1 MQLISADVK
10 FNTWALAL
18 PRWILATRTRFSSFL
33 AWSFSASQRGLAL
46 HTVVFPLPLPFPGV
60 FLGGGPSLSK
70 TQLRRLAQRRLT
82 HLVCMALNF
91 LYYGQAPPLDE
102 VRRPPG
108 ELQQQCIRRLYNLVA
123 TCGSRLEAFPIAP
136 GRAGPELI
144 ASLAKLETF
153 LAVRPELN
161 EPYARREVG
170 HFLRS
175 EFTEEILDK
184 YPQLRPFRPL
194 DATRLKLNGT
204 GSWPLEEYLEG
215 PLWLPYVEPDILF
228 HGLSTKGCPVPLLR
242 GEVKESYWELAERWE
257 SLGLLMLCKEPAR
270 EGAYVRVFN
279 AYKSEAQDRQI
290 GDRRKVNCM
299 ERHLGGPS
307 SQLPQGQQLVH
318 LFVPK
323 GCDVRG
329 SVTDRRDFYTQ
340 CAITWE
346 RASTH
351 LTPFAFPLEDFKGM
365 KAYDSFIEREAEMG
379 KKHRE
384 VAGDKLGFGGSSSS
398 CQLPSHVYPAF
409 GALYQGDH
417 LGVECALGGHLG
429 LLQSENLLKE
439 ENRLLGKM
447 PPPMSKVWEA
457 LVIDDYFVISVQ
469 DGRTGKEETEAFKY
483 LNRAR
488 DAYKRHALAG
498 SEEKD
503 VISSSLF
510 KAAGAEVDA
519 TEETRRR
526 GYVCVGSPLA
536 KRIGLSTLS
545 LRVAAL
551 GQITPSLAARL
562 SGGWVSALLYRRCLS
577 SVVDDLF
584 QLGNFSDASEATRL
598 KPLSRKA
605 SEELSLLAVLAP
617 CMSTNAM
624 AEVSHEVFATDASM
638 AKGAIVSTLVDEE
651 VAKVLWNGSDKK
663 GAYTM
668 LDGHHK
674 SLLRHLGEETYE
686 ASEDEEICFEGTGIP
701 RERPFFFD
709 FIEICGGVGAISDA
723 MSSLGFVVAP
733 VFDLS
738 RSRQYNLKS
747 IRVLEWFLFM
757 ISEGRIAAYALAPPC
772 TTFSPAAHPCV
783 RSYTQ
788 PAGFDRLHP
797 KVLHGNG
804 LAFPSLIIMWQAYVH
819 RRPSLLEQPRLSKM
833 AWLTAWRW
841 LMKMGLEEAVVAAC
855 RFGSPHRKEFR
866 LLVCGLEADQLE
878 ARCLGGHS
886 HIQIAGRFTKA
897 SAIYPEKMALHLA
910 ESFAVA
916 IRRKRLEE
924 FDGSQK
930 EGKESLLVN
939 DLLLS
944 QQWRV
949 KRSWHWKRRSH
960 INVLETG
967 AVTSLIQ
974 ELVAQEPDAR
984 HNVLVDSAVAQGA
997 LAKGRSSANSLKT
1010 SLRRASALQVA
1021 GGLQVGISFAPTRL
1035 NQADHPTRDRSIP
1048 SPSSFSLITMLED
1061 FDLQAIHHQKLSRS
1075 SANWVRLS
1083 LLVCLTAILPAGALE
1098 PLPCS
1103 SYRSRIFIL
1112 DFSVAF
1118 EFAIWLDDFI
1128 NFFLI
1133 SVSSSSSNISLWI
1146 SSDELFLHLFPIWIW
1161 FLDFFASL
1169 SRCSCPFLATCISIW
1184 WTILDF
1190 IYFALILIFFSLI
1203 TRSLL
1208 GGKWLPRVFSWFV
1221 VFHAMSLLPGVG
1233 APLAPLT
1240 VADDARAAAR
1250 AGIRLA
1256 SDRVIKQETRSNRY
1270 QLLDLFQEWL
1280 HQEHGIDLGF
1290 LLQQKPVDAETIA
1303 NLLAMYGRDMHR
1315 AGRSYGKY
1323 AETINALAMTK
1334 PIIKRQLTSAWDVA
1348 FAWLQDEPQDHHPAM
1363 PASVLLAVVSLSLIW
1378 GWATEAAI
1386 FSLCWAGILRVG
1398 EVVGARRS
1406 DLVLPADGPPGCK
1419 SIWLRIREPKTRGR
1433 GARHQAAKVDAE
1445 DLVALISGV
1454 FGKFEF
1460 DQLLWGFS
1468 AQTLRKRLLKVLSAI
1483 GLPISKTS
1491 SFRPYELS
1499 SLRPGG
1505 ATFLLNLTESPDL
1518 VRRRGR
1524 WASIKVMEIYLQEVA
1539 VATGVNRLD
1548 YEVREKIRR
1557 LSDAFP
1563 EILRQALCYLRCA
1576 IPCKAWYVL
1585 FQHHQGEEVG
1595 GKCN

>member
-1 MQLISADVK
+1 MDHGYEDEVFFLLGLEFFCQSAGICP
-10 FNTWALAL
+10 AH
-18 PRWILATRTRFSSFL
+18 
-33 AWSFSASQRGLAL
+33 RGLS
-46 HTVVFPLPLPFPGV
+46 TT
-60 FLGGGPSLSK
+60 

-91 LYYGQAPPLDE
+91 LYYGRAPPLDD

-144 ASLAKLETF
+144 ASLTKLETF

-161 EPYARREVG
+161 EPYARREVE
-170 HFLRS
+170 HFLSR
-175 EFTEEILDK
+175 EFSEEILDR

-194 DATRLKLNGT
+194 DAKRLKLSGT
-204 GSWPLEEYLEG
+204 GSWPLEDYLEG

-242 GEVKESYWELAERWE
+242 GGVKESYWELAERWE
-257 SLGLLMLCKEPAR
+257 SLGLLMLCTKPAR
-270 EGAYVRVFN
+270 EGAFVRVFN
-279 AYKSEAQDRQI
+279 AYKSAAQDRQI

-318 LFVPK
+318 LFVPP

-340 CAITWE
+340 CAISWE

-365 KAYDSFIEREAEMG
+365 RAYDRFLEREAEMG

-384 VAGDKLGFGGSSSS
+384 IAGDKLGVAKPSSPT
-398 CQLPSHVYPAF
+398 QPPSYVYPAF

-417 LGVECALGGHLG
+417 LGVEFALGGHLG

-447 PPPMSKVWEA
+447 PPPISKVWEA

-469 DGRTGKEETEAFKY
+469 NSRTGQKEAEAFKY
-483 LNRAR
+483 LSKAR
-488 DAYKRHALAG
+488 EAYQRHALAG

-503 VISSSLF
+503 VVSAPLF
-510 KAAGAEVDA
+510 KVAGAEVDS

-526 GYVCVGSPLA
+526 GYVCVGAPLA

-562 SGGWVSALLYRRCLS
+562 SGGWVSTLLYRRCLS
-577 SVVDDLF
+577 AVVDELF
-584 QLGNFSDASEATRL
+584 QLGNFSDPSEATKL

-605 SEELSLLAVLAP
+605 SEELSMLAVLAP

-624 AEVSHEVFATDASM
+624 ASVSTEVFATDASM
-638 AKGAIVSTLVDEE
+638 AKGAIVSTKVDEE
-651 VAKVLWNGSDKK
+651 VARVLWNGSDKK
-663 GAYTM
+663 GSYTM
-668 LDGHHK
+668 LDGHHR

-686 ASEDEEICFEGTGIP
+686 ASEEEEEDEFEENGIP

-783 RSYTQ
+783 RSYKQ

-833 AWLTAWRW
+833 AWLAAWRW
-841 LMKMGLEEAVVAAC
+841 LRKLGLEEAVAAAC

-866 LLVCGLEADQLE
+866 LLVCGLDTGKLE

-886 HIQIAGRFTKA
+886 HLQIAGRFPKA
-897 SAIYPEKMALHLA
+897 SAIYPEKMAMHFA
-910 ESFAVA
+910 EAFAGA
-916 IRRKRLEE
+916 IRRRRLED
-924 FDGSQK
+924 FAGCQK

-944 QQWRV
+944 NLWEI

-967 AVTSLIQ
+967 TITSLIQ
-974 ELVAQEPDAR
+974 ELVAIGPDTR

-1035 NQADHPTRDRSIP
+1035 NQADHPTRDRSMP
-1048 SPSSFSLITMLED
+1048 APSSLSLISMLRD

-1083 LLVCLTAILPAGALE
+1083 LLVCLTSIPSTEACGFLN
-1098 PLPCS
+1098 S
-1103 SYRSRIFIL
+1103 SPYRCRVYLL
-1112 DFSVAF
+1112 DSSEAC
-1118 EFAIWLDDFI
+1118 D
-1128 NFFLI
+1128 FFLWLMDFMDFLDLPLNASSWI
-1133 SVSSSSSNISLWI
+1133 SLFSSSWTSSVDLILYP
-1146 SSDELFLHLFPIWIW
+1146 FPIWIW
-1161 FLDFFASL
+1161 FFDFFQSLFSCPYHVFMSSL
-1169 SRCSCPFLATCISIW
+1169 SLW
-1184 WTILDF
+1184 WIALEF
-1190 IYFALILIFFSLI
+1190 IYFASTLLFVSLI
-1203 TRSLL
+1203 VLSLL
-1208 GGKWLPRVFSWFV
+1208 GGKRLPGILNCFV

-1240 VADDARAAAR
+1240 AADDARAAAR

-1270 QLLDLFQEWL
+1270 QLLELFQEWL
-1280 HQEHGIDLGF
+1280 HQEHDIDLGF
-1290 LLQQKPVDAETIA
+1290 LLQQKPVDAETI
-1303 NLLAMYGRDMHR
+1303 ND
-1315 AGRSYGKY
+1315 
-1323 AETINALAMTK
+1323 
-1334 PIIKRQLTSAWDVA
+1334 
-1348 FAWLQDEPQDHHPAM
+1348 
-1363 PASVLLAVVSLSLIW
+1363 
-1378 GWATEAAI
+1378 
-1386 FSLCWAGILRVG
+1386 
-1398 EVVGARRS
+1398 
-1406 DLVLPADGPPGCK
+1406 CK
-1419 SIWLRIREPKTRGR
+1419 SVGHVRS
-1433 GARHQAAKVDAE
+1433 RHAP
-1445 DLVALISGV
+1445 SRTS
-1454 FGKFEF
+1454 
-1460 DQLLWGFS
+1460 LW
-1468 AQTLRKRLLKVLSAI
+1468 
-1483 GLPISKTS
+1483 
-1491 SFRPYELS
+1491 
-1499 SLRPGG
+1499 
-1505 ATFLLNLTESPDL
+1505 
-1518 VRRRGR
+1518 
-1524 WASIKVMEIYLQEVA
+1524 EV
-1539 VATGVNRLD
+1539 
-1548 YEVREKIRR
+1548 
-1557 LSDAFP
+1557 
-1563 EILRQALCYLRCA
+1563 C
-1576 IPCKAWYVL
+1576 
-1585 FQHHQGEEVG
+1585 
-1595 GKCN
+1595 